1 MTTPID
7 DYLAGL
13 GEADREALEQL
24 RSTILVVIPGATER
38 LAYNLPAFRVAGK
51 VLARFAAYKDHLSYF
66 PHSGTVLAG
75 IEPGLLEGLDHASKG
90 TLRFGVDTPLA
101 PELVEALI
109 RAKAREVGLDLAP
122 STS

>member
-13 GEADREALEQL
+13 GEADREALGQL
-24 RSTILVVIPGATER
+24 RSTILAVIPGAVQG
-38 LAYNLPAFRVAGK
+38 LAYNLPAFRVGGK
-51 VLARFAAYKDHLSYF
+51 VLAGFAAYKDHLSYF

-75 IEPGLLEGLDHASKG
+75 IEPRLLEGLDHASKG
-90 TLRFGVDTPLA
+90 TLRFRVDTPLA

-109 RAKAREVGLDLAP
+109 RAKAREVGLDLDP
-122 STS
+122 PRS